1 MIHPAL
7 RQYVEDM
14 RVNPAPHPSSIDI
27 ERRRT
32 AYREVATALWPA
44 PEPVA
49 EVRDCAFEL
58 PGRKIPGRLYV
69 PAGDESRGV
78 VIYAHGGSYVVGDLE
93 THDGVCRRLA
103 VDTAMRFLAIDYRL
117 APEHP
122 FPAGLDDV
130 VDVMRYVAAH
140 REEFGDPEA
149 TLFVMGDSAGA
160 TLATVAATLTR
171 HEGLGFGAQVL
182 LYPSLGPEMLTDS
195 AHTYGTGYWLEL
207 DHLRYDYGQYL
218 AGADPT
224 DPRVSPL
231 LSTDLAGS
239 PAAVIVVA
247 TCDPL
252 RDEAVA
258 YAGLLE
264 HYGVRVELLE
274 AEGMVHGFIRLGGTF
289 PEALAIVDD
298 LAAHMHRLVERS

>member
-7 RQYVEDM
+7 QRYVEDL
-14 RVNPAPHPSSIDI
+14 RANPVAHPASVDI
-27 ERRRT
+27 ERRRS
-32 AYREVATALWPA
+32 AYREGAMALWPA
-44 PEPVA
+44 PEVVA
-49 EVRDCAFEL
+49 EVRDCTFEL
-58 PGRKIPGRLYV
+58 PGRTIAGRLYV
-69 PAGDESRGV
+69 PTGDESRGF
-78 VIYAHGGSYVVGDLE
+78 VIYFHGGSFVVGDLE

-122 FPAGLDDV
+122 FPSGLDDA
-130 VDVMRYVAAH
+130 VDVLRYVAAH
-140 REEFGDPEA
+140 RDEFGASEA

-171 HEGLGFGAQVL
+171 HEGLGIGAQVL
-182 LYPSLGPEMLTDS
+182 LYPTLGPEMLTDS
-195 AHTYGTGYWLEL
+195 AHAFATGYWLEL
-207 DHLRYDYGQYL
+207 DHLRYDYSQYL

-231 LSTDLAGS
+231 MNTDLADS
-239 PAAVIVVA
+239 PPAVIVVA

-298 LAAHMHRLVERS
+298 LAAHMHRLVEVS